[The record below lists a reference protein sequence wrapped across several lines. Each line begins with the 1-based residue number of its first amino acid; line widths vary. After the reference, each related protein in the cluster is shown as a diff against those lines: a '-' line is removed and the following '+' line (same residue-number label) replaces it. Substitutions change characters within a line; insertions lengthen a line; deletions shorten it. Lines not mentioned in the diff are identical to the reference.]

1 MSVVEDDDS
10 EVDGVVQG
18 LEMGG
23 DEFVFSVTFLKK
35 LDDIDDGSRALAL
48 EAEAEGVADDRSD
61 GEVPQVAAFGDK
73 LAGTWE
79 PSELACADEI
89 GGNVVGLNGFGGEA
103 HHVCLLCGMAIS
115 RSDTATVRDN
125 A

>member
-61 GEVPQVAAFGDK
+61 G
-73 LAGTWE
+73 
-79 PSELACADEI
+79 
-89 GGNVVGLNGFGGEA
+89 
-103 HHVCLLCGMAIS
+103 
-115 RSDTATVRDN
+115 
-125 A
+125 